1 MKHVIWKPY
10 WNYLKEEQW
19 LNEMSNCGLAMTSYT
34 WCRYVFED
42 APKSEY
48 IYRIELM
55 EHSATHPE
63 SLKYIEF
70 LEETGVEFVSS
81 YMHWAYFRKK
91 ASDGPFELYT
101 DFDSKI
107 KHFKRVLF
115 LWAGLAKLAFFAGIF
130 NIVMGFTEKSLF
142 NLIIGMFA
150 TVLGV
155 PFTMMAWQIKLK
167 ISQLKKEKRIKES

>member
-42 APKSEY
+42 AQKGEY

-55 EHSATHPE
+55 EHNATHPE

-70 LEETGVEFVSS
+70 LEGTGVEFLSS

-91 ASDGPFELYT
+91 AADGPFELYT

-107 KHFKRVLF
+107 KHFRRVF
-115 LWAGLAKLAFFAGIF
+115 WLWTVLTILEYFAGIG
-130 NIVMGFTEKSLF
+130 NIVIGFIETSLT
-142 NLIIGMFA
+142 NLVLGMFVTA
-150 TVLGV
+150 LGV
-155 PFTMMAWQIKLK
+155 AFTMLAWQIRLK
-167 ISQLKKEKRIKES
+167 ISQLKKDKRIRES